1 MDKITQSLLESFSAD
16 NGIADVEQWKQ
27 FEHFTNFC
35 VISKLYRN
43 TFELAAV
50 HTGKGGDG
58 AFDGIAIIVNGQMIE
73 DVEELDDVVQSS
85 GFLDCDIIFIQ
96 AKTSSSFQGS
106 QIGNLI
112 FGVKDF
118 ISDSPK
124 LIQNEFLK
132 QRKEIWETVISKSA
146 LMHNRRPNSW
156 LYYVTTGSWQDDSNL
171 LAVITSGVKEI
182 KDSGLFQDVRFNPLG
197 ADEIQRFFHETK
209 NKLSTTISF
218 QSRITLPDIQGVTEA
233 YLGILPFTEFMKL
246 VQDESGERTTF
257 LMKIFVI
264 TSGAM
269 T

>member
-16 NGIADVEQWKQ
+16 NGITDLEQWKQ

-35 VISKLYRN
+35 VISRLYRN

-58 AFDGIAIIVNGQMIE
+58 AFDGVAIIVNGQMIE
-73 DVEELDDVVQSS
+73 DVEELEDVVQSS

-96 AKTSSSFQGS
+96 AKTSPSFQGS

-132 QRKEIWETVISKSA
+132 QRKEIWEAVIARSA
-146 LMHNRRPNSW
+146 LMHN
-156 LYYVTTGSWQDDSNL
+156 
-171 LAVITSGVKEI
+171 TSGVKEI
-182 KDSGLFQDVRFNPLG
+182 RDSGLFQDVRFNPLG

-218 QSRITLPDIQGVTEA
+218 QNRITLPDIQGVTEA
-233 YLGILPFTEFMKL
+233 YLGICHSP
-246 VQDESGERTTF
+246 S
-257 LMKIFVI
+257 
-264 TSGAM
+264 S
-269 T
+269 